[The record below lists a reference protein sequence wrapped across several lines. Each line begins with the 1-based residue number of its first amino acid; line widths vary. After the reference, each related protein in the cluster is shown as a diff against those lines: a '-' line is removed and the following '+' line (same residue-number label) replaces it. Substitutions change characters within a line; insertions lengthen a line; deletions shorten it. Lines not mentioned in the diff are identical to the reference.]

1 MPELVDIDDITPD
14 LAEVASL
21 IHARTKDR
29 FDKWK
34 GTFTAETQPTATQA
48 ASLIE
53 RSAKVVSLELGVPHS
68 TMGPLLE
75 QAKSVVAIRAAWQI
89 EISYFPNQ
97 VESGD
102 SSADHLRTMYE
113 NDLASLA
120 SAARDNQAGGVRAR
134 TMSVGRYRR

>member
-1 MPELVDIDDITPD
+1 MG
-14 LAEVASL
+14 AL

-29 FDKWK
+29 FDNWT
-34 GTFTAETQPTATQA
+34 GTFTADTQPTAEQA
-48 ASLIE
+48 QALID

-75 QAKSVVAIRAAWQI
+75 QAKSVVAVRAAWQI
-89 EISYFPNQ
+89 EVSFFPNQ
-97 VESGD
+97 VEAGD

-120 SAARDNQAGGVRAR
+120 VAAKDNQAGGIRAR
-134 TMSVGRYRR
+134 TMSVGRYTRP